1 MAYFSL
7 IFFNM
12 NTLFPIGPVFPDG
25 FSYVPH
31 FITKDEEEEL
41 LKAFLK
47 TELKK
52 FVFKRYEAKRK
63 VQSFGKDWSFDR
75 RFYQQAR
82 KFPKRSNLIAKVA
95 SHLSIKKEDFA
106 ELLLTE
112 YPIESVI
119 NWHRDAPPFD
129 LIAGISLLS
138 NCTLLAA
145 LRYKSANPQIN
156 YFHPCRKAL
165 ALHNARRFQN

>member
-1 MAYFSL
+1 MFLNGTKPNEKFKALERTGVL
-7 IFFNM
+7 I
-12 NTLFPIGPVFPDG
+12 
-25 FSYVPH
+25 
-31 FITKDEEEEL
+31 
-41 LKAFLK
+41 
-47 TELKK
+47 
-52 FVFKRYEAKRK
+52 
-63 VQSFGKDWSFDR
+63 R

-145 LRYKSANPQIN
+145 LR
-156 YFHPCRKAL
+156 
-165 ALHNARRFQN
+165 